1 MALTQIKTSGL
12 ADDAVTTDKLA
23 NAINTA
29 RDANTAKVS
38 LTDNSVSL
46 AKMAGG
52 TDGQIITYDANG
64 DPVAVGPG
72 SDGQVLTSTGAGSPP
87 AFETLPTSGAA
98 LTGSTD
104 NTVVT
109 VTGANAMQGEA
120 NLTFDGSKLH
130 TKSGDSGQGS
140 PVVWADDLVVEGSG
154 DSGITILS
162 GNTAD
167 ASLCFGDDG
176 DADIG
181 RVVYNHNSNFLGF
194 DASAGSRMKVKGDGN
209 VEIVD
214 GNLIV
219 ADGHGIDFS
228 ATGDTSVT
236 GTTSGAELLDDYE
249 EGQWT
254 PAIKV
259 GGAGN
264 VSISG
269 SQDKG
274 RYVKIGNFVTI
285 WGYFQLSSK
294 GSDNG
299 DGHVAID
306 GVPYNSDQYGQP
318 DRAAYSCGA
327 QQWGNWSNVKC
338 AGVVF
343 GNNTT
348 RCFPQGGDGTSHAY
362 MTYGTNLND
371 NSFMG
376 FEISYK
382 TS

>member
-1 MALTQIKTSGL
+1 MALTEVNSLGIKDLEVKTADIAAANVTLAKVADVASGQIIVGNGSNRPTAVAVSGDVTISNAGAVTIATGAVEHAMLAGDCIDGDNIQDDVINSEHIAAGAIDNEHL
-12 ADDAVTTDKLA
+12 ADDAVDSDELAAGSVDIAHLA
-23 NAINTA
+23 N
-29 RDANTAKVS
+29 
-38 LTDNSVSL
+38 
-46 AKMAGG
+46 G
-52 TDGQIITYDANG
+52 TDGQIITWNASG
-64 DPVAVGPG
+64 VAAVVGPG
-72 SDGQVLTSTGAGSPP
+72 TDGQVLTSTGAGSPP
-87 AFETLPTSGAA
+87 AFEDAGGGLDGVT
-98 LTGSTD
+98 TGS
-104 NTVVT
+104 
-109 VTGANAMQGEA
+109 
-120 NLTFDGSKLH
+120 
-130 TKSGDSGQGS
+130 
-140 PVVWADDLVVEGSG
+140 
-154 DSGITILS
+154 
-162 GNTAD
+162 
-167 ASLCFGDDG
+167 
-176 DADIG
+176 
-181 RVVYNHNSNFLGF
+181 
-194 DASAGSRMKVKGDGN
+194 GN
-209 VEIVD
+209 VTITD

-343 GNNTT
+343 GNNST
-348 RCFPQGGDGTSHAY
+348 RCMPQGGDGSSNAY

>member
-1 MALTQIKTSGL
+1 M
-12 ADDAVTTDKLA
+12 
-23 NAINTA
+23 
-29 RDANTAKVS
+29 
-38 LTDNSVSL
+38 
-46 AKMAGG
+46 
-52 TDGQIITYDANG
+52 
-64 DPVAVGPG
+64 
-72 SDGQVLTSTGAGSPP
+72 
-87 AFETLPTSGAA
+87 
-98 LTGSTD
+98 
-104 NTVVT
+104 
-109 VTGANAMQGEA
+109 
-120 NLTFDGSKLH
+120 
-130 TKSGDSGQGS
+130 
-140 PVVWADDLVVEGSG
+140 
-154 DSGITILS
+154 
-162 GNTAD
+162 
-167 ASLCFGDDG
+167 
-176 DADIG
+176 
-181 RVVYNHNSNFLGF
+181 
-194 DASAGSRMKVKGDGN
+194 
-209 VEIVD
+209 
-214 GNLIV
+214 
-219 ADGHGIDFS
+219 
-228 ATGDTSVT
+228 
-236 GTTSGAELLDDYE
+236 DDYE

>member
-1 MALTQIKTSGL
+1 MALTEVNSLGIKDLEVKTGDIAADAVTSAKIADDQIDSEHYVNASIDHAHLANDCVDGDNLADNACDSEHYTDGSIDHVHLAGDCVDGDNLADNACDSEHYTDGSIDHAHL
-12 ADDAVTTDKLA
+12 ADDCVDGDNIA
-23 NAINTA
+23 
-29 RDANTAKVS
+29 
-38 LTDNSVSL
+38 DNSVGL
-46 AKMAGG
+46 AAMAGG
-52 TDGQIITYDANG
+52 TDGVIITYDASGN
-64 DPVAVGPG
+64 PVHVGPG

-87 AFETLPTSGAA
+87 AFEDAA
-98 LTGSTD
+98 GGVDGVTTGS
-104 NTVVT
+104 
-109 VTGANAMQGEA
+109 
-120 NLTFDGSKLH
+120 
-130 TKSGDSGQGS
+130 
-140 PVVWADDLVVEGSG
+140 
-154 DSGITILS
+154 
-162 GNTAD
+162 
-167 ASLCFGDDG
+167 
-176 DADIG
+176 
-181 RVVYNHNSNFLGF
+181 
-194 DASAGSRMKVKGDGN
+194 GN
-209 VEIVD
+209 VTITD

-327 QQWGNWSNVKC
+327 QQWGNWSNTKC
-338 AGVVF
+338 AGVTF
-343 GNNTT
+343 GNNAT
-348 RCFPQGGDGTSHAY
+348 RCYPQGGDGTSHAY
-362 MTYGTNLND
+362 FTYGTNLNND
-371 NSFMG
+371 SWMG

-382 TS
+382 TG